1 MIFFK
6 LNCLLYLIIIMLLFF
21 FFIWNIYIYIYWN
34 LKKYLVIFLL
44 CWIYFIIRII
54 IWVSW
59 AFHSFTQNIC
69 KLKFIEIHKFFFP
82 FLNWSYIFELDL
94 VIYIYFEFW
103 IYVYYFIFF
112 FFTFFNN
119 VRNGIKSYNSVSV
132 ASLKKFFMWIA
143 FDGFSINELAE
154 FFWIKKKKK

>member
-1 MIFFK
+1 MIDFLQIK
-6 LNCLLYLIIIMLLFF
+6 LFIVSHHYYAFVFF
-21 FFIWNIYIYIYWN
+21 FLYGIYINIYWN

-44 CWIYFIIRII
+44 CWNYFIIRII

-82 FLNWSYIFELDL
+82 FLNRSYIFELDL

-103 IYVYYFIFF
+103 IYVYYFIFLYF
-112 FFTFFNN
+112 LH
-119 VRNGIKSYNSVSV
+119 Y
-132 ASLKKFFMWIA
+132 
-143 FDGFSINELAE
+143 SIMSETELNH
-154 FFWIKKKKK
+154 IILYRLHH